1 MAKISYQII
10 LTVPGGPQANVL
22 GDVAGDTY
30 SKSDVEVP
38 AQAGSVAG
46 TKSVNIAA
54 GDSEKIV
61 LMAITTDKDSY
72 SRDVE
77 FKLDAGATATY
88 QLLAPFVVVGS
99 AATQLITTDPNT
111 LVFTNKTAKAVKV
124 EILMARNAVT

>member
-1 MAKISYQII
+1 MAKISYQMI
-10 LTVPGGPQANVL
+10 LTVPGGPQANVS
-22 GDVAGDTY
+22 GDVTGDTY

-38 AQAGSVAG
+38 AQAAGVPG

-72 SRDVE
+72 SKDVE
-77 FKLDAGATATY
+77 FKLDAAATAL
-88 QLLAPFVVVGS
+88 QLVAPFVVVGS
-99 AATQLITTDPNT
+99 AATQLLTTDPNT

-124 EILMARNAVT
+124 EILTARNAVT